1 LSRWIV
7 NNLPAWLVL
16 LLLVVV
22 IAGGAVLVQRLLR
35 QRYPRLAGDAHN
47 DATRF
52 AFGVVGFV
60 YAFLVGFM
68 ASALWSQITS
78 EDEQVRTEGAAGI
91 QLARD
96 RTVFDAP
103 DSERVRQAL
112 LNYERA
118 ALSEWPRAAEG
129 RTYPEADGAM
139 KQVYLAYQQVQAHTD
154 NQKTFLAT
162 SFTNLDR
169 VSQART
175 ARVIQAQTSNGPPW
189 SVWAVILLTSG
200 LVLGCSI
207 VYGVQEPRLHSAM
220 VATVGVLVA
229 ANLFLISELAHPYI
243 GEVATS
249 PQPLRDV
256 IAVLSEQAT

>member
-1 LSRWIV
+1 MSRWLV
-7 NNLPAWLVL
+7 GHVPAWLVL
-16 LLLVVV
+16 FGLVVV
-22 IAGGAVLVQRLLR
+22 VGGVAVLAQRLVR
-35 QRYPRLAGDAHN
+35 RRYPHLSQDAHN

-60 YAFLVGFM
+60 CAFLVGFM

-78 EDEQVRTEGAAGI
+78 EDEQVRTEGAAGV

-96 RTVFDAP
+96 SSVFDAA
-103 DSERVRQAL
+103 DGDRIRGAL

-118 ALSEWPRAAEG
+118 ALSEWSAAAEG
-129 RTYPEADGAM
+129 RSYPEADAAM
-139 KQVYLAYQQVQAHTD
+139 QRVYLAYQQEQPRTEVQR
-154 NQKTFLAT
+154 TFLAT

-175 ARVIQAQTSNGPPW
+175 ARLIQAQTSGGPPW
-189 SVWAVILLTSG
+189 SVWAVILLTSA

-207 VYGVQEPRLHSAM
+207 IYGVEQPRTHAAL
-220 VATVGVLVA
+220 VVTVGALVA
-229 ANLFLISELAHPYI
+229 ANLFLISELAHPYV

-256 IAVLSEQAT
+256 VGVLSRPVA